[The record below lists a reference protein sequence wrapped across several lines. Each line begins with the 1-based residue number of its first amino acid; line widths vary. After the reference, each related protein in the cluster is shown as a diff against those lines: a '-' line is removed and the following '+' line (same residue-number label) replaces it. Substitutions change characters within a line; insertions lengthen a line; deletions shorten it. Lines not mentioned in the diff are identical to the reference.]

1 MVSSPQELR
10 GAIKHVTH
18 QKHIHPEEK
27 QAGSLGVKDGG
38 WKIDL
43 LSFTGPKNV
52 LDVCFVVCLFLF
64 NSANHAVH

>member
-1 MVSSPQELR
+1 MLVPSPQESR
-10 GAIKHVTH
+10 VAIKHVTH
-18 QKHIHPEEK
+18 QKHIHPEEM

-52 LDVCFVVCLFLF
+52 LHVCLFLF